1 MKKKTRS
8 PIPKNLNVEGWNWKK
23 SILKKDKKT
32 KQIVI
37 KRIGIKFDI
46 KINEN
51 QILRNEIEI

>member
-1 MKKKTRS
+1 MLKDE
-8 PIPKNLNVEGWNWKK
+8 IEKK
-23 SILKKDKKT
+23 SILKKDKKKT